1 MSGDMGLD
9 PEARAQLEEERDFL
23 MKSLDD
29 LELEHES
36 GGIDEES
43 YTQLHDDYTARAAA
57 AIRTLRDG
65 LDALPAP
72 PRRSRRI
79 VRARIATVAVVT
91 VFAVIAGVSLAYAL
105 GARLPGQTSSGNT
118 GGSATA
124 SPSTTNPALAALA
137 AKITQLQGK
146 VNASPNDYQLRLDL
160 ARAYEENGDI
170 SNALKQSDAAISIDP
185 NRAEAN
191 ANAARLLYLAS
202 EQVASTQDRDQ
213 LVAQALAGFDQAIK
227 INPDFAD
234 SYYFRAIL
242 YAFSTHDYVRSQTDL
257 QFYLSHAPTGQW
269 VDQAR
274 QLLAQVT
281 KAIESPPSTTV
292 PTSTTQPKPKKKK

>member
-1 MSGDMGLD
+1 MGHD
-9 PEARAQLEEERDFL
+9 PEARAQLEQERDFL

-65 LDALPAP
+65 LVALPAP
-72 PRRSRRI
+72 PRRTRRI
-79 VRARIATVAVVT
+79 VRARIATVAVVA

-118 GGSATA
+118 GSGNATA
-124 SPSTTNPALAALA
+124 SPSTTNPARAALA
-137 AKITQLQGK
+137 ATITQLQGK

-202 EQVASTQDRDQ
+202 EQVASTQARDQ

-227 INPDFAD
+227 VNPDFPDA
-234 SYYFRAIL
+234 YYFRAIL

-257 QFYLSHAPTGQW
+257 QFYLSHSPTGQW

-292 PTSTTQPKPKKKK
+292 PTSTTQPKRKK